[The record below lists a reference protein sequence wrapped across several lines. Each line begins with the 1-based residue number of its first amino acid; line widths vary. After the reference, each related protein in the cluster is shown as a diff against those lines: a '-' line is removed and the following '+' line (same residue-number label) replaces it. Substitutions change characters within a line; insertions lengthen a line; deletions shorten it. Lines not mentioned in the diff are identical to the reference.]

1 MKKKTT
7 IWIVVLSV
15 AILAG
20 VWWFTQSKKET
31 ESAVAQSPY
40 SETKDNNV
48 FETNP
53 EATKVVEDFFSDFE
67 KSDYEHMKTYC
78 TKECIDTTF
87 HDGDAF
93 GMVWA
98 KTPQI
103 AEKPGFANEN
113 EYKIFVT
120 VEMEPAKNSALYACG
135 SITSFY
141 VVLKKADGGAWLID
155 SFVTGI

>member
-7 IWIVVLSV
+7 IWIALLCV

-20 VWWFTQSKKET
+20 IWWFTQPKKET

-40 SETKDNNV
+40 SETKDNNT

-53 EATKVVEDFFSDFE
+53 EATKVVEDFFSAFE
-67 KSDYEHMKTYC
+67 KSDYVSMKTYC
-78 TKECIDTTF
+78 TKECIDTCF
-87 HDGDAF
+87 HDGDVI

-103 AEKPGFANEN
+103 AEKPEFANEN

-120 VEMEPAKNSALYACG
+120 VEMEPAKNSALYG
-135 SITSFY
+135 SGSNTSFY
-141 VVLKKADGGAWLID
+141 VALKKTDSGSWLID